1 MHNRPS
7 VPTRKGGTPFARG
20 TVTVIGAHSM
30 LLKLPIKMSAG
41 LGLSLIDRAV
51 KESFAVRC
59 SKSDLELVRDYF
71 TNLGLLHCL
80 YCGNDNPTRW
90 DHLHAVTRGGDTVP
104 GNLVPACQRC
114 DDSKQ
119 DIDVDE
125 WAMGKSKHRP
135 NLDRLPHIQAVIA
148 AYQAHFSH
156 SPANFQSKL
165 SPEQQAKYAR
175 FRKEIDGLRAHLQAE
190 GLLK

>member
-1 MHNRPS
+1 
-7 VPTRKGGTPFARG
+7 V
-20 TVTVIGAHSM
+20 

-41 LGLSLIDRAV
+41 LGLSLVDRAV

-59 SKSDLELVRDYF
+59 KQEDLERIRHYF
-71 TNLGLLHCL
+71 LGLGALRCL
-80 YCGNDNPTRW
+80 YCGSGNPDRW
-90 DHLHAVTRGGDTVP
+90 DHLHAVSRGGDTVP

-119 DIDVDE
+119 DKDVDE
-125 WAMGKSKHRP
+125 WAKGQSKHRP
-135 NLDRLPHIQAVIA
+135 PLEYLPRIQAEVR

-156 SPANFQSKL
+156 EPREFEEKL
-165 SPEQQAKYAR
+165 SADELAKYKR
-175 FRKEIDGLRAHLQAE
+175 FRREIDALRAHLKAE

>member
-1 MHNRPS
+1 MAVQVS
-7 VPTRKGGTPFARG
+7 SSEQ
-20 TVTVIGAHSM
+20 VIHDAHFQIVWAHSM

-51 KESFAVRC
+51 KESFAARC

-71 TNLGLLHCL
+71 TKLGPLRCL
-80 YCGNDNPTRW
+80 YCGNDNPIRW
-90 DHLHAVTRGGDTVP
+90 DHFHAVSRGGDTVP

-119 DIDVDE
+119 DKDVDE
-125 WAMGKSKHRP
+125 WVMGKSRHRP
-135 NLDRLPHIQAVIA
+135 SADRLPHIQAVIA
-148 AYQAHFSH
+148 AYQAYFAH
-156 SPANFQSKL
+156 SPADFQSKL

-175 FRKEIDGLRAHLQAE
+175 FRSEIDGLRAHLQAE